1 MTEITLEEQIL
12 DRIKPGPDEK
22 KKLEEVATELLEK
35 VSISARI
42 LGISDI
48 TPKLVGSAARD
59 TWISGTHD
67 LDIFIS
73 FPEDT
78 SREDLEN
85 NGLLI
90 ARKVAKEGEN
100 IEERYA
106 EHPYLNMQYG
116 GFDVDLVP
124 CYSVESAS
132 EIISAVDRTPF
143 HNEFIKM
150 VIPGRE
156 DDVLIMKQFMKGTGT
171 YGSELRTQG
180 FSGYLTEL
188 LVVHY
193 GSFRNTLRNA
203 CDWKPGLS
211 IDMLEHGTIKHN
223 DPLVVI
229 DPTDPKRNV
238 AAALSLNQFAR
249 FIDAARAYSE
259 KPTED
264 FFFPKQ
270 KEAMTDNEII
280 DMITSRRSSFVAI
293 SFRPPDLVDDIL
305 YPQLDKMEH
314 SIRALFEEYE
324 FYVLNSG
331 YWVNEEAIIL
341 IELATSQLPLVKKHR
356 GPPVWAHTH
365 AKGFKDK
372 YLGSDEL
379 FSLYIEDG
387 FYVADIKRK
396 FTTAKELL
404 EGRIQH
410 CSLGKHLGKTIGLGF
425 SIVENTDIARVNDP
439 GFRKFLRKW
448 EQGK

>member
-1 MTEITLEEQIL
+1 MTLEEKIL
-12 DRIKPGPDEK
+12 ARIKPSPEEK
-22 KKLEEVATELLEK
+22 KKLEEVASELLEK
-35 VSISARI
+35 VSKAART
-42 LGISDI
+42 LEVSDI
-48 TPKLVGSAARD
+48 IPKLVGSAARN

-73 FPEDT
+73 FPADT
-78 SREDLEN
+78 SRDDLEN

-90 ARKVAKEGEN
+90 AREVAKEGEN

-106 EHPYLNMQYG
+106 EHPYLNMHYG

-124 CYSVESAS
+124 CFAVDSAS

-150 VIPGRE
+150 AIPGRE

-188 LVVHY
+188 LTIHY

-203 CDWKPGLS
+203 CNWKPGLT
-211 IDMLEHGTIKHN
+211 IDMLEHGSIKHK

-238 AAALSLNQFAR
+238 AAALSMNQFAR
-249 FIDAARAYSE
+249 FIDAAREYTE
-259 KPTED
+259 EPTEE

-270 KEAMTDNEII
+270 KKAMKDDEII

-293 SFRPPDLVDDIL
+293 CFTPPDLVDDIL

-314 SIRALFEEYE
+314 SVRSLFEEYE
-324 FYVLNSG
+324 FQVLNSG
-331 YWVNEEAIIL
+331 YWVNEEAMIL
-341 IELATSQLPLVKKHR
+341 IELTTSQLPLVKKHR
-356 GPPVWAHTH
+356 GPPVWAYGH

-372 YLGSDEL
+372 YIGSDEL
-379 FSLYIEDG
+379 FSLYLEDG
-387 FYVADIKRK
+387 FYVADIRRK
-396 FTTAKELL
+396 FSTAKELL
-404 EGRIQH
+404 EGRMHH
-410 CSLGKHLGKTIGLGF
+410 CSLGKHLGKAVESGF
-425 SIVENTDIARVNDP
+425 TVLENTDIAKINDP
-439 GFRKFLRKW
+439 GFRRFLRKW